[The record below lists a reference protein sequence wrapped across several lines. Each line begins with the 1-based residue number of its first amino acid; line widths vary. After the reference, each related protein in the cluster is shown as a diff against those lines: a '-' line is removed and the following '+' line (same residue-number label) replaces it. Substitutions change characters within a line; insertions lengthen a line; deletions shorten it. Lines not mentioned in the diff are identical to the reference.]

1 MAAGTFVCSGKALKR
16 LLVERRNQE
25 ANVHLVSAA
34 NLFLLHSEK
43 SLTGKTSPITLFSVL
58 CVLLT
63 FLFEAYSFHSS
74 AALITI

>member
-1 MAAGTFVCSGKALKR
+1 MAAGSFVRFGKTLKR
-16 LLVERRNQE
+16 LLVERRNWG

-43 SLTGKTSPITLFSVL
+43 RLTGKTSPLTLFSVL

-63 FLFEAYSFHSS
+63 FHF
-74 AALITI
+74 